1 MLAGRS
7 WLWRPEKP
15 HSLINFYI
23 ALQMSFE
30 IEQKF
35 VFQYEIIRLA
45 VDLKEYTLENFHLL

>member
-1 MLAGRS
+1 
-7 WLWRPEKP
+7 
-15 HSLINFYI
+15 
-23 ALQMSFE
+23 MSFE